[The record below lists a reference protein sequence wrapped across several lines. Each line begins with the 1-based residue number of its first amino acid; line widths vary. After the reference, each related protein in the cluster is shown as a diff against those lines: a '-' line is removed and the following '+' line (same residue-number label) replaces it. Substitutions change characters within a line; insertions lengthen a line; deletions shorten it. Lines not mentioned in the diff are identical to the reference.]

1 MGSPCLHAVKTET
14 GTSLSLASVELR
26 QMTDP
31 GHTHTQKK
39 KEASSPWGTIPRTLL
54 WLHPQAHMLTHTYTL
69 TNRCTHG
76 TCLCLSDNSW
86 EREGDLGLGRGLRRE
101 SSQATGRTRLP
112 ERT

>member
-39 KEASSPWGTIPRTLL
+39 KRGEQPLGNNTQDSPLAPPTSTHAHTHIHTHKQVHTWYLL
-54 WLHPQAHMLTHTYTL
+54 VFV
-69 TNRCTHG
+69 R
-76 TCLCLSDNSW
+76 
-86 EREGDLGLGRGLRRE
+86 
-101 SSQATGRTRLP
+101 
-112 ERT
+112 